1 MSTATARIPSR
12 IIPVDEEI
20 FVSTDVEA
28 DGPIP
33 GPHSMLSFAS
43 AAYTA
48 DKELIG
54 TFSANLEFLPDAKG
68 HPLTMKWWKTE
79 PEAWAACR
87 IEPEDPAKAM
97 KAYVKWVE
105 KLPGK
110 PVFVAYPA
118 GFDFTFMFWYMMR
131 FVGRCPFSWSAL
143 DIKTLAFAMT
153 GMPYRKC
160 IKPRLP
166 QVWLDPLPHTHVAL
180 DDALEQGALFC
191 NMLAELKEQQKTLA
205 ALPEWRGAG
214 LTANADT
221 PVFGSAA
228 AQAAAAAAASAGAVA
243 PDQSGASSDEAG
255 PEKDS
260 TAHR

>member
-1 MSTATARIPSR
+1 MSEAMSRTPSR

-54 TFSANLEFLPDAKG
+54 TFSANLECLPDAKG

-87 IEPEDPAKAM
+87 VDPEDPAKAL

-191 NMLAELKEQQKTLA
+191 NMLAELREQQKTLSE
-205 ALPEWRGAG
+205 LPGWRGAG
-214 LTANADT
+214 LTANADA

-228 AQAAAAAAASAGAVA
+228 ARASAA
-243 PDQSGASSDEAG
+243 EADAESPETG
-255 PEKDS
+255 PGKDS
-260 TAHR
+260 TAHG